1 MHLTK
6 YDGGRE
12 DNGQRMRPYGVGEIA
27 ESLGSST
34 PLTEHSHSPVVM
46 IPLVCSFFHEPL
58 LLIVGFVSYLYGL
71 GQNKS

>member
-1 MHLTK
+1 MEAGKIMDRGCVLT
-6 YDGGRE
+6 GW
-12 DNGQRMRPYGVGEIA
+12 GEIA

-58 LLIVGFVSYLYGL
+58 PLIVGFVSYLYGL